1 MQEGKGEGDYFF
13 HLLKN
18 RGDREKMGKTRKKSD
33 GVKKSVFG
41 GFVYPFVA
49 VCFFVR
55 FFCPWLEVPKINLI
69 QLKDV

>member
-18 RGDREKMGKTRKKSD
+18 RGDREKIGKTRKKSD
-33 GVKKSVFG
+33 GVKTNVFG
-41 GFVYPFVA
+41 GFFYPFVA
-49 VCFFVR
+49 VR
-55 FFCPWLEVPKINLI
+55 FLSVFSVSRLEIPKINLI